1 MGRQDT
7 LTRIVTVLPFDSRL
21 FTATRAMIGRARR
34 HSYATRGPETRQAG
48 FISFCRPTSV
58 NPLRKT
64 SRPHPR
70 IARAEVTSRS
80 YVRGNHYEYAYCE
93 LARTAPAR

>member
-1 MGRQDT
+1 MSLCPESKSPHDPVGVRKNSRMGGQDL

-48 FISFCRPTSV
+48 FISC
-58 NPLRKT
+58 
-64 SRPHPR
+64 
-70 IARAEVTSRS
+70 
-80 YVRGNHYEYAYCE
+80 G
-93 LARTAPAR
+93 